1 MRILIHDVPAFI
13 ESLNVVKK
21 FASFNHT
28 PVGFFYDA
36 KDKAIY
42 FTVGYPVADRVYF
55 YCRHATLFG
64 DDGADGPNIMFNL
77 GDVEAPLKKL
87 KGNTIVIET
96 IKNHKNG
103 GDRIQFESG
112 KMKFDVLASDHID
125 LEFPDRKKFY
135 WSILDQ
141 SINEA
146 IYKAFDFAS
155 TDAGRDNLN
164 GVYLNNKKDN
174 GLRVEATDGHRL
186 YVNTMKDEFLPKSC
200 DGLFIPTQCKDCLET
215 ILKKKPN
222 RQKNLFVGTADD
234 MAMVSVGDYH
244 IVIVSDIRSGS
255 RYPNFDQV
263 ANPNEEGLM
272 SANVSCSEM
281 KEAIDQVSTFTGRTN
296 GVLFKI
302 SEDNMIIDATD
313 GTRAG
318 SYTIDR
324 IDADPFISVKFN
336 MNYKYVN
343 DALDTLGKDAKVR
356 IKAKDSLAPT
366 YWMNI
371 QDEEEYIVIMPM
383 RL

>member
-42 FTVGYPVADRVYF
+42 FTVGYPAADRVYF
-55 YCRHATLFG
+55 HCRHAVLE
-64 DDGADGPNIMFNL
+64 DESGPNIMFNL

-87 KGNTIVIET
+87 KGNHILIET
-96 IKNHKNG
+96 VKNHKNG

-112 KMKFDVLASDHID
+112 RMKFDVIASDHIE
-125 LEFPDRKKFY
+125 LEFPSRANFY
-135 WSILDQ
+135 WSILDKQ
-141 SINEA
+141 INEA

-155 TDAGRDNLN
+155 KDVARNNLN
-164 GVYLNNKKDN
+164 GIFLNNKKDN
-174 GLRVEATDGHRL
+174 GLRVESTDGHRL
-186 YVNTMKDEFLPKSC
+186 YVNTLKDEFLPKNSN
-200 DGLFIPTQCKDCLET
+200 GLFIPETSKECLEA

-222 RQKNLFVGTADD
+222 RQKDLYIGLADD
-234 MAMVSVGDYH
+234 MAMIGVGDYY
-244 IVIVSDIRSGS
+244 IVTVSELRDGS
-255 RYPNFDQV
+255 RYPSFDQV
-263 ANPNEEGLM
+263 ANPNEEGLAY
-272 SANVSCSEM
+272 ANVPCSEM

-296 GVLFKI
+296 GITFKI
-302 SEDNMIIDATD
+302 NEGSMSLDATD
-313 GTRAG
+313 GSRAG

-324 IDADPFISVKFN
+324 LDTDYDVNVKFN

-343 DALDTLGKDAKVR
+343 DALDTLGKDATVR